1 MGPCKSDKSGV
12 FPPESISIPLPWQAT
27 GYTIR
32 ESTTHESRWKSI
44 YIYIYK
50 RTNSLKFSP
59 LKEKNLKE
67 FRIRINYSGT
77 ILTKPPRILSDTIVY
92 TLIFSRLSSQK
103 GGNVS
108 KSNCKIVECVQG
120 SIG

>member
-1 MGPCKSDKSGV
+1 MEK
-12 FPPESISIPLPWQAT
+12 
-27 GYTIR
+27 
-32 ESTTHESRWKSI
+32 HI
-44 YIYIYK
+44 YI

-77 ILTKPPRILSDTIVY
+77 ILTKPARILSDTIVY

-108 KSNCKIVECVQG
+108 KNNCKIVECVQG